1 MIPTAEYEKSVMARK
16 PRASGDDPLWDLDR
30 DIARA

>member
-1 MIPTAEYEKSVMARK
+1 MIPRMMKVLPPTARK